1 MAHYAL
7 FTDMN
12 LFSVPRENFT
22 AGGLLTPSAVTEV
35 MPKDSQPSLD
45 LASATSG
52 DKIVTAQ
59 VLGNGFKYENHSN
72 FFCNYIVTVEIMYLM
87 SATFQENGKAADG
100 QTTNEVLG
108 PQRPRS
114 NSGRELTDEVLIKVV
129 CT

>member
-1 MAHYAL
+1 
-7 FTDMN
+7 
-12 LFSVPRENFT
+12 
-22 AGGLLTPSAVTEV
+22 

-59 VLGNGFKYENHSN
+59 VLGNGYKFNN
-72 FFCNYIVTVEIMYLM
+72 CNIFYYFSVTVDIMYSM
-87 SATFQENGKAADG
+87 SAKFQENGKAADG

-114 NSGRELTDEVLIKVV
+114 NSGRELTDEVLMNVV
-129 CT
+129 CTQYVLVLVFPVCGMNWSSRTSLCALNHYIL